1 MGLYLT
7 HRLVKLYYDEI
18 GDESEFVT
26 GGFFVYSSTEL
37 ATNNPHLKLHLVF
50 YIPVCSDVYSSSIN
64 VPEHFTV
71 LTTLNP
77 QGFLGHN
84 ISLLMS
90 CYGLRRNT

>member
-26 GGFFVYSSTEL
+26 GGFFVYSTTEL
-37 ATNNPHLKLHLVF
+37 ATNNPHLKPHLAF

-64 VPEHFTV
+64 VPEHFTII
-71 LTTLNP
+71 
-77 QGFLGHN
+77 F
-84 ISLLMS
+84 
-90 CYGLRRNT
+90 YGKLEYSFKQNFYKNKI